1 MSELTFVGKSK
12 ELAGKNNPFADT
24 TVVVTGT
31 FNNFSREGI
40 LDLLSALGA
49 RTSEQVTDDTDYLI
63 YGAVPGSKKIGL
75 AIQFGVN
82 MISENGFAGMLALE

>member
-1 MSELTFVGKSK
+1 M
-12 ELAGKNNPFADT
+12 DR

-31 FNNFSREGI
+31 FHNFSREGI

-49 RTSEQVTDDTDYLI
+49 KMGIHVTEDTDYLI
-63 YGAVPGSKKIGL
+63 YGAVPGSRKVAL

-82 MISENGFAGMLALE
+82 MISEDGFAEMLSMVE